1 VEDRFMGS
9 ITERTRADGTSS
21 YRAEIVLSIEGKR
34 RKFYQTFSKRIIAQR
49 WMKKKETELRKSG
62 GVERE
67 DAKTQTLALAID
79 LYVQSNQQIGRTKA
93 QVLQSIKEFP
103 IGSMAADKIDASHII
118 AFAQSLLDG
127 DRKPQTVLN
136 YISHLSAVFQIA
148 KYAWHIPLDPE
159 EMKIAMS
166 TAKRLNLVRKS
177 SKRDRRP
184 SIDEMNRLMEFFE
197 DRSRRTKAQPM
208 HIIIAFAMFSTR
220 RQDEICRIT
229 HENYEPHHHRI
240 LVRDMKNPGEKIGNH
255 IWCDL
260 PDTACKIID
269 SQGDSGIIFPYK
281 RTSISASFTRAC
293 KVLDIEDLRFHD
305 LRHEGVSRLFEMG
318 FTIPQVASYSGHRSW
333 PSLQRYA
340 HIRSTGDKWDQWEWI
355 DRITKTSIDIQI

>member
-1 VEDRFMGS
+1 
-9 ITERTRADGTSS
+9 
-21 YRAEIVLSIEGKR
+21 
-34 RKFYQTFSKRIIAQR
+34 
-49 WMKKKETELRKSG
+49 
-62 GVERE
+62 
-67 DAKTQTLALAID
+67 
-79 LYVQSNQQIGRTKA
+79 
-93 QVLQSIKEFP
+93 
-103 IGSMAADKIDASHII
+103 
-118 AFAQSLLDG
+118 
-127 DRKPQTVLN
+127 
-136 YISHLSAVFQIA
+136 
-148 KYAWHIPLDPE
+148 
-159 EMKIAMS
+159 MKIAMS

-229 HENYEPHHHRI
+229 HEDYEPHHHRI

-318 FTIPQVASYSGHRSW
+318 
-333 PSLQRYA
+333 
-340 HIRSTGDKWDQWEWI
+340 
-355 DRITKTSIDIQI
+355 

>member
-1 VEDRFMGS
+1 MD
-9 ITERTRADGTSS
+9 
-21 YRAEIVLSIEGKR
+21 
-34 RKFYQTFSKRIIAQR
+34 
-49 WMKKKETELRKSG
+49 KKEEDLRKNG

-67 DAKTQTLALAID
+67 DAKTKTLGMAID
-79 LYVQSNQQIGRTKA
+79 LYVESNQQIGRTKA
-93 QVLQSIKEFP
+93 QVLQSIKDFP
-103 IGSMAADKIDASHII
+103 IGAMAADKIDASHII
-118 AFAQSLLDG
+118 TFAQDLLDG

-136 YISHLSAVFQIA
+136 YLSHLSAVFQIA

-159 EMKIAMS
+159 EMKIALS

-184 SIDEMNRLMEFFE
+184 SIDEMNRLMEYFE
-197 DRSRRTKAQPM
+197 DRSLRTKALPM
-208 HIIIAFAMFSTR
+208 HIVIAFAMFSTR

-229 HENYEPHHHRI
+229 QEDYEPHHHRI

-269 SQGDSGIIFPYK
+269 AQNNSGIIFPYK
-281 RTSISASFTRAC
+281 STSISAAFTRAC

-318 FTIPQVASYSGHRSW
+318 HTIPQVASYSGHRSW

-340 HIRSTGDKWDQWEWI
+340 HIRSTGDKWDQWVWL
-355 DRITKTSIDIQI
+355 DRLTNTSKW